1 VYYLKPIRV
10 RDENHSV
17 LNTDTFDK
25 RRFKEIYNMSQG
37 LQKLRIDGELPEFEA
52 LLGDIWAF
60 LYKMKPE
67 LTEDEVP
74 DDLQVNKS
82 FMEKIMNDDSFVN
95 YRKFTR
101 LDDLSSAIGTVKFG
115 EKTNEWLIEQ
125 KERDESLKKQMQEIQ
140 AMKRQLQKQE
150 QQNEA
155 GNGNRKLEEDLKLAM
170 SDLDGQLQQTLQNNS
185 HSFSEAM
192 SQAMQET
199 KQAKDSLK
207 SLLGGTSAGSGDA
220 ELKKVPLRDQIS
232 LAEKIASN
240 KQMKE
245 IADWAGRFK
254 QIARKK
260 QKSKH
265 SDSMERS
272 GVTLGNDIERLL
284 PMELGLYTHPITKN
298 DFLRRFVEGQTMM
311 YEQKGQEVLGKGPII
326 LCLDQSGSMNK
337 LDIQSKGFTLALMS
351 IARRQRRDFCLILF
365 STRTQIFKYERGK
378 MKSSDMINLAQ
389 IFLGGG
395 TDFALPLDEALKVI
409 NESRFKQADLV
420 FVTDG
425 EDRVKDSF
433 LEAFNKKKKEKEFN
447 VLSLIIGNNT
457 KTVVQFSDKI
467 VHIKD
472 FDDARSFTAFEI

>member
-1 VYYLKPIRV
+1 MRIRN
-10 RDENHSV
+10 ENHSV

-37 LQKLRIDGELPEFEA
+37 LQKLSVDGELPTFEP
-52 LLGDIWAF
+52 LLADIWAS
-60 LYKMKPE
+60 LYKMNPE
-67 LTEDEVP
+67 LSEEEIP

-82 FMEKIMNDDSFVN
+82 FMEKIMNDESFEN
-95 YRKFTR
+95 YRNFTR

-125 KERDESLKKQMQEIQ
+125 KERDEGLQKQMQEIQ
-140 AMKRQLQKQE
+140 AKKRQLQKQE
-150 QQNEA
+150 QQNGA
-155 GNGNRKLEEDLKLAM
+155 GNGSEELQEDLKEAM
-170 SDLDGQLQQTLQNNS
+170 SDLGDQLQQTLWNNS
-185 HSFSEAM
+185 NSFSQAM
-192 SQAMQET
+192 AQAMQET
-199 KQAKDSLK
+199 KQTKDSLK
-207 SLLGGTSAGSGDA
+207 SLLGGMSAGSGDA

-298 DFLRRFVEGQTMM
+298 DFLRRFVEGQTMQ
-311 YEQKGQEVLGKGPII
+311 YEQKGHEVLGKGPIV
-326 LCLDQSGSMNK
+326 LCLDQSGSMHK
-337 LDIQSKGFTLALMS
+337 LDTQSKGFTLALMS
-351 IARRQRRDFCLILF
+351 IARKQNRDFCLILF

-378 MKSSDMINLAQ
+378 IKNSDMINLAQ
-389 IFLGGG
+389 TFLGGG
-395 TDFALPLDEALKVI
+395 TDFALPLDRAMKVI
-409 NESRFKQADLV
+409 NESRFKQAGLV

-425 EDRVKDSF
+425 EDRIKDLF

-447 VLSLIIGNNT
+447 VLSLVIGNNT
-457 KTVVQFSDKI
+457 KTAGQFSDK
-467 VHIKD
+467 VVLIKD
-472 FDDARSFTAFEI
+472 FDDTGSFTAFEI

>member
-1 VYYLKPIRV
+1 MFRLEPAKAKSG
-10 RDENHSV
+10 NQSV
-17 LNTDTFDK
+17 LNTDAFDK
-25 RRFKEIYNMSQG
+25 RRFIEIYSMSQS
-37 LQKLRIDGELPEFEA
+37 LQKLKVEGELPTFEP
-52 LLGDIWAF
+52 LLADIWAS

-67 LTEDEVP
+67 LSEDDIP

-82 FMEKIMNDDSFVN
+82 FMEKIMNDDSFES

-115 EKTNEWLIEQ
+115 EKTNEWLIDQ
-125 KERDESLKKQMQEIQ
+125 KKKDEDLQKKMQEIQ
-140 AMKRQLQKQE
+140 AMQRQLQKQD
-150 QQNEA
+150 QQNGA
-155 GNGNRKLEEDLKLAM
+155 GKGSEELQEDLKDAM
-170 SDLDGQLQQTLQNNS
+170 SDLGSQLHQTLENNS

-199 KQAKDSLK
+199 KQTKDSLK

-272 GVTLGNDIERLL
+272 GVTVGNDIERLL
-284 PMELGLYTHPITKN
+284 PMELGLYTHPITKS
-298 DFLRRFVEGQTMM
+298 DFLRRFVEGQTMQ
-311 YEQKGQEVLGKGPII
+311 YEQKGHEVLGKGPIV
-326 LCLDQSGSMNK
+326 LCLDQSGSMHK
-337 LDIQSKGFTLALMS
+337 LDTQSKGFTLALMS
-351 IARRQRRDFCLILF
+351 IARKQKRDFCLILF
-365 STRTQIFKYERGK
+365 STRTKIFKYERGK
-378 MKSSDMINLAQ
+378 IKSSDMINLAQ
-389 IFLGGG
+389 TFLGGG
-395 TDFALPLDEALKVI
+395 TDFALPLEKAMNVI

-420 FVTDG
+420 FITDG
-425 EDRVKDSF
+425 EDKVKDSF
-433 LEAFNKKKKEKEFN
+433 LESFNKKKKEKHYN
-447 VLSLIIGNNT
+447 VLSLTIGSNI
-457 KTVVQFSDKI
+457 KTVEQFSDK
-467 VHIKD
+467 VVQVKD
-472 FDDARSFTAFEI
+472 FDDVGSCTAFEI

>member
-1 VYYLKPIRV
+1 MRIRN
-10 RDENHSV
+10 ENHSV

-37 LQKLRIDGELPEFEA
+37 LQKLSVDGELPMFES
-52 LLGDIWAF
+52 LLGDIWAS

-67 LTEDEVP
+67 LTEDEIP
-74 DDLQVNKS
+74 DDLQINKS
-82 FMEKIMNDDSFVN
+82 FMEKIMNDDSFEN
-95 YRKFTR
+95 YRNFTR

-125 KERDESLKKQMQEIQ
+125 KEWDEGLQRKMQEIQ
-140 AMKRQLQKQE
+140 TMQRQLQKQE
-150 QQNEA
+150 QQNGV
-155 GNGNRKLEEDLKLAM
+155 GNGSEEIQENLKEAM
-170 SDLDGQLQQTLQNNS
+170 SDLGDQFQQTLQNNS
-185 HSFSEAM
+185 HSFSQAM
-192 SQAMQET
+192 AKAMQET
-199 KQAKDSLK
+199 KQTKDSLK

-298 DFLRRFVEGQTMM
+298 DFLRRFVEGQTMQ
-311 YEQKGQEVLGKGPII
+311 YEQKGHEVLGKGPIV
-326 LCLDQSGSMNK
+326 LCLDQSGSMHK
-337 LDIQSKGFTLALMS
+337 LDTQSKGFTLALMS
-351 IARRQRRDFCLILF
+351 IARKQRRNFCLILF
-365 STRTQIFKYERGK
+365 STRTQIFKYER
-378 MKSSDMINLAQ
+378 
-389 IFLGGG
+389 
-395 TDFALPLDEALKVI
+395 
-409 NESRFKQADLV
+409 
-420 FVTDG
+420 
-425 EDRVKDSF
+425 
-433 LEAFNKKKKEKEFN
+433 
-447 VLSLIIGNNT
+447 
-457 KTVVQFSDKI
+457 
-467 VHIKD
+467 
-472 FDDARSFTAFEI
+472 

>member
-1 VYYLKPIRV
+1 M
-10 RDENHSV
+10 EN
-17 LNTDTFDK
+17 
-25 RRFKEIYNMSQG
+25 I
-37 LQKLRIDGELPEFEA
+37 
-52 LLGDIWAF
+52 
-60 LYKMKPE
+60 MK
-67 LTEDEVP
+67 
-74 DDLQVNKS
+74 
-82 FMEKIMNDDSFVN
+82 DDSFEN
-95 YRKFTR
+95 YRNFTR

-125 KERDESLKKQMQEIQ
+125 KERDKGLQKQMQEVQ

-150 QQNEA
+150 QKNGA
-155 GNGNRKLEEDLKLAM
+155 GNGSEELQEDLIEAM
-170 SDLDGQLQQTLQNNS
+170 SDLGDQLQQTLQNNS

-192 SQAMQET
+192 SPAIQEM
-199 KQAKDSLK
+199 KQTKDSLK

-272 GVTLGNDIERLL
+272 GVTLGNDIERML

-298 DFLRRFVEGQTMM
+298 DFLRRFVEGQTMQ
-311 YEQKGQEVLGKGPII
+311 YELKGHEVLGKGPIV
-326 LCLDQSGSMNK
+326 LCLDQSGSMHK
-337 LDIQSKGFTLALMS
+337 LDTQSKGFTLALMS
-351 IARRQRRDFCLILF
+351 IARKQKRDFCLILF
-365 STRTQIFKYERGK
+365 STRTKIFKYERGK
-378 MKSSDMINLAQ
+378 IKSSDMINLAQ
-389 IFLGGG
+389 TFLGGG
-395 TDFALPLDEALKVI
+395 TDFALPLERAMNVI
-409 NESRFKQADLV
+409 NESRFKQADVV

-433 LEAFNKKKKEKEFN
+433 LEVFNKKKKKKEFN
-447 VLSLIIGNNT
+447 VLSLTIGSNA
-457 KTVVQFSDKI
+457 KMVRQFLDKVVQ
-467 VHIKD
+467 VKD
-472 FDDARSFTAFEI
+472 FDDTGSFTAFEI

>member
-1 VYYLKPIRV
+1 MFYLKLTRIRN
-10 RDENHSV
+10 ENHSV

-25 RRFKEIYNMSQG
+25 RRFKEIYKMSQG
-37 LQKLRIDGELPEFEA
+37 LQKLSLDGELPTIEP
-52 LLGDIWAF
+52 LLGDIWAS

-67 LTEDEVP
+67 LSEGKIP

-82 FMEKIMNDDSFVN
+82 FMEKIMNDESFEN
-95 YRKFTR
+95 YRNFTR

-115 EKTNEWLIEQ
+115 EKTNKWLIKQ
-125 KERDESLKKQMQEIQ
+125 KEQDEDLRKQMQEIQ
-140 AMKRQLQKQE
+140 AMQRQLQKQE
-150 QQNEA
+150 QQNGA
-155 GNGNRKLEEDLKLAM
+155 GNGSEKLQEDLKEAM
-170 SDLDGQLQQTLQNNS
+170 SDLGDQLQQTLQNNS
-185 HSFSEAM
+185 HSFSQAM
-192 SQAMQET
+192 AQAMQET
-199 KQAKDSLK
+199 KQTKDSLK
-207 SLLGGTSAGSGDA
+207 SLLGGTGAGSGDA

-284 PMELGLYTHPITKN
+284 PMELGLYTHPITRN

-311 YEQKGQEVLGKGPII
+311 YEQKGQEVLGKGPIV
-326 LCLDQSGSMNK
+326 LCLDQSGSMHK
-337 LDIQSKGFTLALMS
+337 LDSQSKGFTLALMS
-351 IARRQRRDFCLILF
+351 IARKQRRDFCLILF

-378 MKSSDMINLAQ
+378 IKSSDMINLAQ
-389 IFLGGG
+389 TFLGRG
-395 TDFALPLDEALKVI
+395 TDFALPLNRAMAVI
-409 NESRFKQADLV
+409 NESRFKQADII

-433 LEAFNKKKKEKEFN
+433 LEAFNKKKRERESN
-447 VLSLIIGNNT
+447 VLSLVIGSST
-457 KTVVQFSDKI
+457 KTVEQFSNK
-467 VHIKD
+467 VVYIKN
-472 FDDARSFTAFEI
+472 FDDAGSFTAFEI

>member
-1 VYYLKPIRV
+1 
-10 RDENHSV
+10 
-17 LNTDTFDK
+17 
-25 RRFKEIYNMSQG
+25 
-37 LQKLRIDGELPEFEA
+37 
-52 LLGDIWAF
+52 
-60 LYKMKPE
+60 MK
-67 LTEDEVP
+67 
-74 DDLQVNKS
+74 
-82 FMEKIMNDDSFVN
+82 DDSFEN
-95 YRKFTR
+95 YRNFTR

-125 KERDESLKKQMQEIQ
+125 KERDKGLQKQMQEVQ

-150 QQNEA
+150 QKNGA
-155 GNGNRKLEEDLKLAM
+155 GNGSEELQEDLIEAM
-170 SDLDGQLQQTLQNNS
+170 SDLGDQLQQTLQNNS

-192 SQAMQET
+192 SPAIQEM
-199 KQAKDSLK
+199 KQTKDSLK

-272 GVTLGNDIERLL
+272 GVTLGNDIERML

-298 DFLRRFVEGQTMM
+298 DFLRRFVEGQTMQ
-311 YEQKGQEVLGKGPII
+311 YELKGHEVLGKGPIV
-326 LCLDQSGSMNK
+326 LCLDQSGSMHK
-337 LDIQSKGFTLALMS
+337 LDTQSKGFTLALMS
-351 IARRQRRDFCLILF
+351 IARKQKRDFCLILF
-365 STRTQIFKYERGK
+365 STRTKIFKYERGK
-378 MKSSDMINLAQ
+378 IKISDMINLAQ
-389 IFLGGG
+389 TFLGGG
-395 TDFALPLDEALKVI
+395 TDFALPLERTMNVI
-409 NESRFKQADLV
+409 NESRFKQADVV

-433 LEAFNKKKKEKEFN
+433 LEVFNKKKKKKEFN
-447 VLSLIIGNNT
+447 VLSLTIGSNA
-457 KTVVQFSDKI
+457 KMVRQFLDKVVQ
-467 VHIKD
+467 VKD
-472 FDDARSFTAFEI
+472 FDDTGSFTAFEI

>member
-1 VYYLKPIRV
+1 MFLLEPAKAK
-10 RDENHSV
+10 NGNQSV
-17 LNTDTFDK
+17 LNTDAFDK
-25 RRFKEIYNMSQG
+25 RRFNEIYSMSQS
-37 LQKLRIDGELPEFEA
+37 LQKLKVDGELPTFEP
-52 LLGDIWAF
+52 LLADIWAS

-67 LTEDEVP
+67 LTEDDIP

-82 FMEKIMNDDSFVN
+82 FMEKIMNDDSFEC

-115 EKTNEWLIEQ
+115 EKTNEWLIDQ
-125 KERDESLKKQMQEIQ
+125 KKKDKDLQNKMQEIQ
-140 AMKRQLQKQE
+140 AMQRQLQKQD
-150 QQNEA
+150 QQNGSKE
-155 GNGNRKLEEDLKLAM
+155 LQEDLKDAM
-170 SDLDGQLQQTLQNNS
+170 SELGSQLHQTLQNNS

-192 SQAMQET
+192 SQAMRET
-199 KQAKDSLK
+199 KQTKDSLK

-298 DFLRRFVEGQTMM
+298 DFLRRFVEGQTMQ
-311 YEQKGQEVLGKGPII
+311 YEQKGHEVLGKGPIV
-326 LCLDQSGSMNK
+326 LCLDQSGSMHK
-337 LDIQSKGFTLALMS
+337 LDTQSKGFTLALMS
-351 IARRQRRDFCLILF
+351 IARKQKRDFCLILF

-378 MKSSDMINLAQ
+378 IKISDMINLAQ
-389 IFLGGG
+389 TFLGGG
-395 TDFALPLDEALKVI
+395 TDFTLPLDRAMNVI

-420 FVTDG
+420 FITDG
-425 EDRVKDSF
+425 EDKVKDSF
-433 LEAFNKKKKEKEFN
+433 LESFNKKKKEKNCN
-447 VLSLIIGNNT
+447 VLSLTIGSNR
-457 KTVVQFSDKI
+457 KTVNQFSEK
-467 VHIKD
+467 VVQVKD
-472 FDDARSFTAFEI
+472 FDDVGSFTAFEI